1 MTRIVRFVDE
11 TGAGDPTVRTG
22 VTDGAGTVRAFA
34 GAPRIADLLRLPTAE
49 LRTLIERTAAGDE
62 GGGEGSAG
70 EVAGE
75 ERELL
80 LLPPLDGWM
89 ELWAAGVTYERS
101 REARVAESTEQSV
114 YERVYDAER
123 PELFFKSQP
132 WRVVTDGEPV
142 AVRDDSPLN
151 VPEPELALVLNGQ
164 AETVGYLVADD
175 VSSRSI
181 EGENPLYLPQAKV
194 YGGAAAVST
203 GIVPAWEIADPA
215 ALDIRMTVRRAGRTG
230 GDAGGGPVAYE
241 ATTSTAAFHRPPETL
256 ARHLFHGQPFPD
268 GAVLSTGTGI
278 VPEMDF
284 TLHEGDEVEIAVEGV
299 GVLSNPVTR
308 GQSQL
313 DWLVEALTDPLVR
326 RRHRSRHTH
335 R

>member
-11 TGAGDPTVRTG
+11 TADGETAVRTG
-22 VTDGAGTVRAFA
+22 VADAAGAVRAFD
-34 GAPRIADLLRLPTAE
+34 GAPRIADLLRLTVGE
-49 LRTLIERTAAGDE
+49 LRALVERTAAGD
-62 GGGEGSAG
+62 GG

-80 LLPPLDGWM
+80 LLPPLDGLM

-132 WRVVTDGEPV
+132 WRVVTDGEPI

-151 VPEPELALVLNGQ
+151 VPEPELALVVNRR

-203 GIVPAWEIADPA
+203 GIVPAWEVADPA
-215 ALDIRMTVRRAGRTG
+215 ELEIRMTVRRTDDG
-230 GDAGGGPVAYE
+230 GSRGDFVAYE
-241 ATTSTAAFHRPPETL
+241 AATSTAAFHRAPETL
-256 ARHLFHGQPFPD
+256 VHHLFRAQPFPD

-284 TLHEGDEVEIAVEGV
+284 TLHEGDAVEIAIEGV
-299 GVLSNPVTR
+299 GVLSNPVAL

-313 DWLVEALTDPLVR
+313 DWLVEALNDPRVR
-326 RRHRSRHTH
+326 RGHRRGHRHR
-335 R
+335 